1 MQIYK
6 YMLIKWSKLHTA
18 QPFPPKYLS
27 ISPKNKDSHLHHC
40 HTITTLTKFN
50 TNIILLTNI

>member
-6 YMLIKWSKLHTA
+6 YMLTIWSKLHIA

-40 HTITTLTKFN
+40 HTITTQK
-50 TNIILLTNI
+50 I